1 MKILFLSNIPS
12 PYRMDFFNELGKKI
26 DLTVVFEAEM
36 NEKLNKSWFTGCQKH
51 FKCIFLKKG
60 TIEEKKINFKIFK
73 YLKKN
78 HYDFVIVT
86 NYAYLTEMLALVY
99 IKFRKI
105 PYLLEV
111 DGGLIRKENKIKYL
125 FKKFLISNAK
135 GYISPSQSTDDFLIH
150 YGADKEN
157 IYRYNFTSLK
167 KQDILDEPLSKN
179 EKEKLKKKLNIKE
192 EKIVLSVGQF
202 IYRKGFDILI
212 KAMRDLPNNYGVYIV
227 GGEPTTEYLNMKKK
241 YALENLYFIDFMSKE
256 KLDEYYL
263 VADLFAFPTREDIW
277 GLVINEAM
285 AKGLPIIT
293 TDRCVSGIE
302 LVKEGVNGFVVS
314 VEDSDQLSSK
324 IKVILDN
331 DQIRENMKKENLEK
345 IKKYTIEAMVTKHMN
360 IFEKVN
366 GNRLL
371 K

>member
-12 PYRMDFFNELGKKI
+12 PYRMDFFNELGKKV

-36 NEKLNKSWFTGCQKH
+36 HEKLNKSWFTGCQKN

-78 HYDFVIVT
+78 HYDFVVVT
-86 NYAYLTEMLALVY
+86 NYAYLTEMLALIY

-150 YGADKEN
+150 YGAERLK
-157 IYRYNFTSLK
+157 IHRYNFTSLK
-167 KQDILDEPLSKN
+167 EEEILKQEISLN
-179 EKEKLKKKLNIKE
+179 EKQQIRKKLNIKE
-192 EKIVLSVGQF
+192 ENVILSVGRMVP
-202 IYRKGFDILI
+202 IKGFDILI
-212 KAMRDLPNNYGVYIV
+212 DAIRMLPKDVGVYIV
-227 GGEPTTEYLNMKKK
+227 GGKPLDELLKLKKK
-241 YALENLYFIDFMSKE
+241 YELNNLYFIDFKSKAE
-256 KLDEYYL
+256 VNEYYMC
-263 VADLFAFPTREDIW
+263 ADLFVLPTRGDVW

-285 AKGLPIIT
+285 AKGLPVIT
-293 TDRCVSGIE
+293 TNKCVAGLE
-302 LVKEGVNGFVVS
+302 LIKDSFNGFMTP
-314 VEDSDQLSSK
+314 VEDSEALAEK
-324 IKVILDN
+324 IKVILESPDLSCK
-331 DQIRENMKKENLEK
+331 MKRNNLEK
-345 IKKYTIEAMVTKHMN
+345 ISQYTIEKMVDRHLEILNKN
-360 IFEKVN
+360 N
-366 GNRLL
+366 GGI